1 MKTKATLFAA
11 LALVVMTA
19 FFNPVVVSD
28 AFAQSTVQVGGADAL
43 KAIDAA
49 LKAKQITPEAAK
61 TLTNAVTKQGATVAV
76 DGGTRALVVSQNV
89 AQAGL
94 LGAGFTGAQV
104 AVATFIVAGIAVA
117 VSGDG
122 TTATTGTTGTTGTN

>member
-28 AFAQSTVQVGGADAL
+28 AFAQSTVQVGDAEAR
-43 KAIDAA
+43 KAIDTA
-49 LKAKQITPEAAK
+49 LKEGRITSEQAR
-61 TLTNAVTKQGATVAV
+61 TLSDAVTKQKATVAI
-76 DGGTRALVVSQNV
+76 DATSRSLVLSQN
-89 AQAGL
+89 AATAGL
-94 LGAGFTGAQV
+94 LGGFTGTQM

-122 TTATTGTTGTTGTN
+122 TTATTGTTGTN

>member
-1 MKTKATLFAA
+1 VKTKATLFAA

-28 AFAQSTVQVGGADAL
+28 AFAQSTVQVGDAEAR
-43 KAIDAA
+43 KAIDTA
-49 LKAKQITPEAAK
+49 LKEGRITSEQAR
-61 TLTNAVTKQGATVAV
+61 TLSDAVTKQKATVAI
-76 DGGTRALVVSQNV
+76 DATSRSLVLSQN
-89 AQAGL
+89 AATAGL
-94 LGAGFTGAQV
+94 LGGFTGTQM

-122 TTATTGTTGTTGTN
+122 TTATTGTTGTN